1 MASSK
6 QRGFSL
12 LEMMIVLSIGLIM
25 AGITFLTLQPALK
38 DVRMNQAY
46 DMVLTQLRMAR
57 ERAVQSRQQY
67 IVCIGNGV
75 CTGAPT
81 PLGAPSAQS
90 VQIFQW
96 PSGTA
101 LTSAVQISKLDLPP
115 NITFQVVT
123 GIPTGATTVP
133 DGFGSGGAA
142 LDFDQAVV
150 PNLNNQVM
158 FLPDGSA
165 HDSSGNLNSGVMYMA
180 RTGELYSSR
189 AITVFGASG
198 RIRGWRLVNKAG
210 TATWVQQ

>member
-6 QRGFSL
+6 QCGFSL

-46 DMVLTQLRMAR
+46 DMVLTQLRTAR
-57 ERAVQSRQQY
+57 EKAIENRQQY
-67 IVCIGNGV
+67 IVCIGTAV

-81 PLGAPSAQS
+81 PLGAPTAQS

-96 PSGTA
+96 PLNTA
-101 LTSAVQISKLDLPP
+101 LTSAVQISTLDLPA
-115 NITFQVVT
+115 NVSFQVVT
-123 GIPTGATTVP
+123 GIPTGAATVP
-133 DGFGSGGAA
+133 DGFGGGTVA
-142 LDFDQAVV
+142 LDLDQSVV
-150 PNLNNQVM
+150 PKLGSQVM

-165 HDSSGNLNSGVMYMA
+165 HDTSSNLNSGVMYMA

-189 AITVFGASG
+189 AISVFGASG
-198 RIRGWRLVNKAG
+198 RIRGWRLVNRSG
-210 TATWVQQ
+210 TATWIQQ